1 MKEILVVDDHRLIFD
16 GLKYR
21 LEADYALRYA
31 PSISVAKEALAGGTV
46 MCCILDLSLNGENGL
61 ELLEEIPR
69 DIVTFVL
76 SMHKA
81 LNVVSTARSLGARGY
96 FLKDE
101 SLDPLVEAI
110 GNYWRKDFWI
120 TEALSVALE
129 SESRA
134 PSPVDSLTKRELQ
147 IFVMLAEG
155 LNYREIAARLNISP
169 KTVNAHRDNIFEKT
183 GLTSVVEIVR
193 LSGSLGL
200 TLQ

>member
-21 LEADYALRYA
+21 LETDYSLRYA
-31 PSISVAKEALAGGTV
+31 PSIRAAKEALSGGTV
-46 MCCILDLSLNGENGL
+46 ACCILDLSLNGENGL

-69 DIVTFVL
+69 EIVTFVL

-81 LNVVSTARSLGARGY
+81 PNVVASARSLGARGY

-110 GNYWRKDFWI
+110 GNYWRKDFWM
-120 TEALSVALE
+120 TDALNEMLE
-129 SESRA
+129 RESRA
-134 PSPVDSLTKRELQ
+134 SSPLDALTKRELQ

-155 LNYREIAARLNISP
+155 LTYRDIASRLNISP
-169 KTVNAHRDNIFEKT
+169 KTVNVHRDNIFEKT

-193 LSGSLGL
+193 MSGSLGL